1 MEGARHLLLVRTE
14 QSRREG
20 GGSASC
26 LAKTESERL
35 KELGPA
41 VILEKKKDPFCVSPS
56 SKTYESCLSP
66 EPIPEIFFYKTLKT
80 FFFVSF
86 HFVIK
91 EMAKD
96 HLASHQTVR

>member
-1 MEGARHLLLVRTE
+1 MEGARLLLVRTE

-41 VILEKKKDPFCVSPS
+41 VILEKKKDPSVYLPRARLMRAA
-56 SKTYESCLSP
+56 YHLSRSQR
-66 EPIPEIFFYKTLKT
+66 
-80 FFFVSF
+80 FFF
-86 HFVIK
+86 
-91 EMAKD
+91 
-96 HLASHQTVR
+96 L